1 MRGYGQFCP
10 VAKAAEV
17 VAERW
22 TPLVIR
28 EMIAGSRRFSEI
40 QRGVPL
46 MSSSL
51 LSRRLRELEQAGI
64 IDRLQGDRPRST
76 EYVLTEAGR
85 ELRPIV
91 ELLGVWGQRWI
102 THDLSRDDLDASLL
116 MWDIRRG
123 LDGDRMP
130 EGQTVIHF
138 AFSDGPAGKRNWWLV
153 AKGGDV
159 DLCLTDPGRDVD
171 LHIHSDVRTLVD
183 VWMGHMAI
191 GDALRGGD
199 ITVEGPRTLVRAFPQ
214 WLRLNVFAEH
224 ARPA

>member
-17 VAERW
+17 FAERW

-40 QRGVPL
+40 QHGVPL

-51 LSRRLRELEQAGI
+51 LSRRLRDLEQAGI
-64 IDRLQGDRPRST
+64 IERLQRNGPRSI

-85 ELRPIV
+85 ELQPVV
-91 ELLGVWGQRWI
+91 EMLGVWGQRWA
-102 THDLSRDDLDASLL
+102 THNLTRDDLDASLL
-116 MWDIRRG
+116 LWDIRRG

-130 EGQTVIHF
+130 EGRTVIHF
-138 AFSDGPAGKRNWWLV
+138 AFSDGPAAKRNWWLV
-153 AKGGDV
+153 ANDGDV
-159 DLCLTDPGRDVD
+159 DLCLTDPGHEVD
-171 LHIHSDVRTLVD
+171 LHVYSNVRTLVD
-183 VWMGHMAI
+183 VWMGHTAI
-191 GDALRGGD
+191 GDALRAGD
-199 ITVEGPRTLVRAFPQ
+199 IALDGPRTLVRAFPQ

>member
-28 EMIAGSRRFSEI
+28 ELLAGSRRFSDI

-51 LSRRLRELEQAGI
+51 LSRRLRDLQQAGI
-64 IDRLQGDRPRST
+64 VERVPGTGPRSS

-91 ELLGVWGQRWI
+91 ELLGVWGQRWVS
-102 THDLSRDDLDASLL
+102 HDLDRSELDASLL
-116 MWDIRRG
+116 MWDMRRG

-130 EGQTVIHF
+130 TGQTVIQF
-138 AFSDGPAGKRNWWLV
+138 TFTDGPAAKRNWWLV
-153 AKGGDV
+153 ANRGDV
-159 DLCLTDPGRDVD
+159 DLCLTDPGHEVD
-171 LHIHSDVRTLVD
+171 LRVRSDVRSLVD
-183 VWMGHMAI
+183 VWMGHVAI
-191 GDALRGGD
+191 GDALRAGG
-199 ITVEGPRTLVRAFPQ
+199 IALEGPRTLVRAFPQ
-214 WLRLNVFAEH
+214 WLRLSVFAEH

>member
-10 VAKAAEV
+10 VAKASEV

-28 EMIAGSRRFSEI
+28 EMIAGSSRFSDI

-51 LSRRLRELEQAGI
+51 LSRRLRDLEQAGI
-64 IDRLQGDRPRST
+64 IERVQGEGSRST
-76 EYVLTEAGR
+76 EYALTEAGR
-85 ELRPIV
+85 ELRPVI
-91 ELLGVWGQRWI
+91 EMLGVWGQRWATHNI
-102 THDLSRDDLDASLL
+102 TRDDLDASLL
-116 MWDIRRG
+116 LWDIRRG
-123 LDGDRMP
+123 LDADRMP
-130 EGQTVIHF
+130 DGQTVIHF
-138 AFSDGPAGKRNWWLV
+138 SFSDGPAAKRNWWLV
-153 AKGGDV
+153 ANDADV
-159 DLCLTDPGRDVD
+159 DLCLVDPGKEVD
-171 LHIHSDVRTLVD
+171 LHVHSDVRTLVD

-191 GDALRGGD
+191 GDALRAGD
-199 ITVEGPRTLVRAFPQ
+199 ITLDGPRTLVRAFPQ